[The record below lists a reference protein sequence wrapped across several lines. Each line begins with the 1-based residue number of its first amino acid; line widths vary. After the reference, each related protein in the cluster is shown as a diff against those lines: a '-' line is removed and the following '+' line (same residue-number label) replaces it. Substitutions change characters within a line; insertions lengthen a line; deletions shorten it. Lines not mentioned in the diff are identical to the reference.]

1 MSGRAAG
8 GGGGAGGGLGV
19 IAGVTAGGN
28 SSSSSGTSATASAV
42 VFAYHEVGVRCLEVL
57 VAAGID
63 VRLVVT
69 HADNPAET
77 IWFGSVAEHAAAHH
91 LRCIAPADGN
101 DDKVLAACRSAEPD
115 FLFSFYYRQMLGPA
129 LLAVPRRGAYNL
141 HGSLLPRYRGRA
153 PVNWAVLHGEHETGA
168 SLHAMDVKPDHGA
181 LVDQC
186 AVPILPDD
194 TARQVFD
201 KVTLAAETVVARSL
215 PLLIDGTAPH
225 RPQDLSRGSYFGGR
239 TAEDGRIGPALEP
252 KRIHDLVRAVA
263 PPDYPGAFF
272 DTAMGRVVIWRT
284 RLDAGS
290 PAPPGPTG
298 RLALLVH
305 DGGLWLRTA
314 GGRPLQ
320 VLACTLASEPLDA
333 ATFIARFGKGALD
346 AST

>member
-1 MSGRAAG
+1 MN
-8 GGGGAGGGLGV
+8 GAR
-19 IAGVTAGGN
+19 
-28 SSSSSGTSATASAV
+28 ASAV

-91 LRCIAPADGN
+91 LPCIAPARA
-101 DDKVLAACRSAEPD
+101 DDEAVLAACRTAEPD

-129 LLAVPRRGAYNL
+129 LLSVPRRGAYNL

-153 PVNWAVLHGEHETGA
+153 PVNWAVLHGETETGA

-186 AVPILPDD
+186 AVPIGPDD

-201 KVTLAAETVVARSL
+201 KVTVAAETVVARSL
-215 PLLIDGTAPH
+215 PLLIAGTAPH
-225 RPQDLSRGSYFGGR
+225 RPQDLAQGSYFGGR
-239 TAEDGRIGPALEP
+239 TPEDGRIGAGLEP
-252 KRIHDLVRAVA
+252 KQVHDLVRAVA

-272 DTAMGRVVIWRT
+272 DTAAGRVVIGRT
-284 RLDAGS
+284 RLGS
-290 PAPPGPTG
+290 EPRPRSESAHG
-298 RLALLVH
+298 LALLA
-305 DGGLWLRTA
+305 DGERLWLRT
-314 GGRPLQ
+314 GGGQMLA
-320 VLACTLASEPLDA
+320 VLTCTLDGTPLAPAAFTARFGHRPLDA
-333 ATFIARFGKGALD
+333 MA
-346 AST
+346 

>member
-1 MSGRAAG
+1 MSGRAGGAG
-8 GGGGAGGGLGV
+8 RGAGGGLGLS
-19 IAGVTAGGN
+19 AGGN
-28 SSSSSGTSATASAV
+28 SSSSSGTSAV

-69 HADNPAET
+69 HADNPVET

-101 DDKVLAACRSAEPD
+101 DDAVLAACRSAAPD

-201 KVTLAAETVVARSL
+201 KVTLAAETVVARTL

-272 DTAMGRVVIWRT
+272 DTAAGRVVVWRT

-290 PAPPGPTG
+290 PPPSWSVGS
-298 RLALLVH
+298 LALLAH
-305 DGGLWLRTA
+305 DGALWLRTA
-314 GGRPLQ
+314 SGRPLQ
-320 VLACTLASEPLDA
+320 VLACTLAGEPLDPA
-333 ATFIARFGKGALD
+333 AFVARVGHGALD
-346 AST
+346 AAA